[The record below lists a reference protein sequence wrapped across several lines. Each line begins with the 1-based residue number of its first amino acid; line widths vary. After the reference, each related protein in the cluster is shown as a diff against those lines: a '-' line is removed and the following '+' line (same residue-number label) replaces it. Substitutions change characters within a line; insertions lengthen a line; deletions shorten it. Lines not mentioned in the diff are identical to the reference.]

1 MLFKEIPGYKDEKER
16 LIRSVQ
22 EHRVSHAQLFLGP
35 VGSGN
40 LALALAYAQYIACE
54 NKQPEDSCG
63 ECPSCKKYAKLIHP
77 DLHFV
82 YPVNKTEDEKKD
94 VTSDTFLETWRSII
108 KENPYIDI
116 NEWNIALGIEQ
127 KLTIINVEEADL
139 ILKKLSLKSFEGG
152 YKILIMWMPERMNIA
167 SANKLLKIIEEPP
180 DKTLFLLVAN
190 NHEELLPTIISRLQL
205 IKISRFQDED
215 IIETLQNRY
224 SLNHERAKRVA
235 FLSDGSMLAAIEMAK
250 MEGEDAENEFLDYFI
265 EWMRMSWSVSKKNE
279 VMKDICKWAENVGS
293 IGREQQKSFIKYCL
307 YLIRESM
314 MIQSGANS
322 LIKLTGKEMN
332 FIQKFA
338 LQINIHNSLLLNEAF
353 NGAYAAIERNA
364 NGKILFLDLSFKV
377 MKMLRVKA

>member
-1 MLFKEIPGYKDEKER
+1 MFFKEIPGHKDEKER

-94 VTSDTFLETWRSII
+94 VTSDTFLETWRSTI

-215 IIETLQNRY
+215 IIETLQNQY
-224 SLNHERAKRVA
+224 SLNEGRAKRLA

-265 EWMRMSWSVSKKNE
+265 EWMRMSWSVSKKIE
-279 VMKDICKWAENVGS
+279 VMKDICKWAEKIGS
-293 IGREQQKSFIKYCL
+293 MGREQQKSFIKYCL

-314 MIQSGANS
+314 MMQSGANS
-322 LIKLTGKEMN
+322 LVKLTGKEMD

-338 LQINIHNSLLLNEAF
+338 VQINIHNSLLLNDAF

-364 NGKILFLDLSFKV
+364 NGKILFQDLSFKV